1 MIANQ
6 RQYRISRELRE
17 KFEREVKEIKTS
29 PRDNQVYR

>member
-17 KFEREVKEIKTS
+17 NFEREVKEIKTS
-29 PRDNQVYR
+29 LRDNQDYR

>member
-17 KFEREVKEIKTS
+17 NFERELKEIKTS
-29 PRDNQVYR
+29 LRDNQVYR